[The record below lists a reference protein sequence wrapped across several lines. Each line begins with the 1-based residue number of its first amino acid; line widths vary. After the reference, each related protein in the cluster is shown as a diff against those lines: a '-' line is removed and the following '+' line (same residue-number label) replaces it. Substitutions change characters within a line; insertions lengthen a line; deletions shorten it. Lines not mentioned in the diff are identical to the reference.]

1 MLLGEVDARAV
12 GLFNLFVGVL
22 QVVVPTV
29 AAGTGRRRPGEDAG
43 RRRPVPVRLY
53 PYVGLNLL
61 TGADS
66 TGVGYYSLF
75 VAISA
80 LGFSCVN
87 FRIVH
92 DRPLGVIW
100 LYWSFL
106 WFLFFLLL
114 GLKRDHLTAYTGW
127 VTAVE
132 GWVTAAIPAFL
143 ILADVGDLRERGAS
157 GDHAGGLLRLGRRHD
172 GGPAPDPTPPAGG
185 GEPGHRPFPDQ
196 VTLELRQR
204 PKIWNTNRPPGV
216 VVSIDSC
223 NDRAQ
228 D

>member
-1 MLLGEVDARAV
+1 M
-12 GLFNLFVGVL
+12 
-22 QVVVPTV
+22 
-29 AAGTGRRRPGEDAG
+29 
-43 RRRPVPVRLY
+43 
-53 PYVGLNLL
+53 GLNLL

-80 LGFSCVN
+80 LGFSFVN

-92 DRPLGVIW
+92 DRPFGVIW

-143 ILADVGDLRERGAS
+143 ILAGYWKHTDAIAVLLAGFGVLMAVGLWPLTRRS
-157 GDHAGGLLRLGRRHD
+157 RQPTQTSLAGGSS
-172 GGPAPDPTPPAGG
+172 GGPAVRAG
-185 GEPGHRPFPDQ
+185 
-196 VTLELRQR
+196 
-204 PKIWNTNRPPGV
+204 
-216 VVSIDSC
+216 S
-223 NDRAQ
+223 A
-228 D
+228 

>member
-1 MLLGEVDARAV
+1 
-12 GLFNLFVGVL
+12 
-22 QVVVPTV
+22 
-29 AAGTGRRRPGEDAG
+29 
-43 RRRPVPVRLY
+43 
-53 PYVGLNLL
+53 VGLNLL

-75 VAISA
+75 VAIYA

-172 GGPAPDPTPPAGG
+172 GGPAPTRPRRRAAASPAIV
-185 GEPGHRPFPDQ
+185 RS
-196 VTLELRQR
+196 RIR
-204 PKIWNTNRPPGV
+204 SRSN
-216 VVSIDSC
+216 SA
-223 NDRAQ
+223 NDRRCGTPTGLPGWSCRSTPATTVRKTDLAPITRLTNLPGQ
-228 D
+228 HI

>member
-1 MLLGEVDARAV
+1 
-12 GLFNLFVGVL
+12 
-22 QVVVPTV
+22 
-29 AAGTGRRRPGEDAG
+29 
-43 RRRPVPVRLY
+43 
-53 PYVGLNLL
+53 VGLNLL

-80 LGFSCVN
+80 LGFSFVN

-92 DRPLGVIW
+92 DRPFGVIW

-114 GLKRDHLTAYTGW
+114 GLKWDRLTAYTGW

-143 ILADVGDLRERGAS
+143 ILAGYWKHTATIAVLLAGFGVLMAVGLWPLTRRSRQLAQTSLAGGSSGGPTVRAGAS
-157 GDHAGGLLRLGRRHD
+157 GDHLGGLLRLGRRHD

>member
-1 MLLGEVDARAV
+1 MGLFYVGAVLFLNGMMLLGKVDARAV
-12 GLFNLFVGVL
+12 GLFNLFVGCCRSSY
-22 QVVVPTV
+22 PPCCWHRP
-29 AAGTGRRRPGEDAG
+29 AATRRRRWPPPAST
-43 RRRPVPVRLY
+43 VRLY

-80 LGFSCVN
+80 LGFSFVN

-92 DRPLGVIW
+92 DRPFGVIW

-114 GLKRDHLTAYTGW
+114 GLKWDRLTVYTGW

-143 ILADVGDLRERGAS
+143 ILAGYWKHTATIAVLLAGFGVLMAVGC
-157 GDHAGGLLRLGRRHD
+157 GR
-172 GGPAPDPTPPAGG
+172 
-185 GEPGHRPFPDQ
+185 
-196 VTLELRQR
+196 
-204 PKIWNTNRPPGV
+204 
-216 VVSIDSC
+216 
-223 NDRAQ
+223 
-228 D
+228 